1 MSQNETYTTSQVEIL
16 TDLAPMSIYRY
27 TRLFPEFFSPGARQH
42 VHGRRW
48 QDQDIIILD
57 SIKALFGRRAG
68 TEAIRETLRSGWTLA
83 AAPLDNPDLRATF
96 ETLFETCMNYK
107 TEAERDRAAAHAL
120 TRDLAAFRRRDH
132 EDHEEVLN
140 LETRYRPACQQ
151 AQLFNLRPMITSL

>member
-48 QDQDIIILD
+48 QDQDIIILN

-96 ETLFETCMNYK
+96 ETLFEVCMNYK
-107 TEAERDRAAAHAL
+107 TEAEKDRAAAHSL
-120 TRDLAAFRRRDH
+120 TLGLAAFRRREYQDH
-132 EDHEEVLN
+132 EKLFE
-140 LETRYRPACQQ
+140 LERKINRIARKRAFISFGQ
-151 AQLFNLRPMITSL
+151 